1 MGCVRGFMGRGSP
14 CFGWVNEGMSTNI
27 SGRLL
32 TEAPRVLVV
41 DGSRVVRQL
50 ITRVLKTELPGVEV
64 VGCGSGEEARR
75 VLGEGVFDFITVALR
90 LPDMD
95 GLELARFVRESSP
108 QAYVPIVVV
117 SGDVDER
124 LHRRALGEDV
134 TDYFDKA
141 LGFQALAEFIRGYVS
156 PQTSAQGTVLYV
168 EDSRVVALAT
178 RRMLERIGLTV
189 RHVLSVEDAISLL
202 ETDRELG
209 WVGADLVLTDVSL
222 KGELTGGDLLRHI
235 RGEFGYGKGRLPVL
249 VMTGDENPANQT
261 ALIRAG
267 ANDLVEKPVEEKLL
281 VTKLLFQLRVAQ
293 HLREHAPEPS

>member
-1 MGCVRGFMGRGSP
+1 MT
-14 CFGWVNEGMSTNI
+14 TNI
-27 SGRLL
+27 SNRLL
-32 TEAPRVLVV
+32 TDAPRVLVV

-50 ITRVLKTELPGVEV
+50 ITRVLKAELPGVEV
-64 VGCGSGEEARR
+64 IGCGGGAEAQE
-75 VLGEGVFDFITVALR
+75 VLEDGVFDFITIALR

-108 QAYVPIVVV
+108 QAYMPIVVV
-117 SGDVDER
+117 SGDVDDR
-124 LHRRALGEDV
+124 LHRRSLGEHV

-156 PQTSAQGTVLYV
+156 PQSGAEGTVLYV

-178 RRMLERIGLTV
+178 RRMMERMGLTV
-189 RHVLSVEDAISLL
+189 RHVVSVEDAIALL
-202 ETDRELG
+202 ETDRVLG

-222 KGELTGGDLLRHI
+222 KGELTGGDLLKHI

-249 VMTGDENPANQT
+249 VMTGDENPLNQA
-261 ALIRAG
+261 ALIKAG

-281 VTKLLFQLRVAQ
+281 MTKLLFQLRVAK
-293 HLREHAPEPS
+293 HLHERAAEA

>member
-1 MGCVRGFMGRGSP
+1 
-14 CFGWVNEGMSTNI
+14 MSTNI

-41 DGSRVVRQL
+41 DGSRVVRKL
-50 ITRVLKTELPGVEV
+50 IGRVLNEELPGVEV
-64 VGCGSGEEARR
+64 VGCDTGAEAQQ
-75 VLGEGVFDFITVALR
+75 VLGEGAFDFVTIALR

-95 GLELARFVRESSP
+95 GLELAKVVRESAA

-117 SGDVDER
+117 SGDVDAR
-124 LHRRALGEDV
+124 LYRRSLGEHV

-156 PQTSAQGTVLYV
+156 PQTSAEGSVLYV

-178 RRMLERIGLTV
+178 RRMLEKIGLTV
-189 RHVLSVEDAISLL
+189 RHVVSVEDAIALL
-202 ETDRELG
+202 ETDRALG
-209 WVGADLVLTDVSL
+209 WIGADVVLTDVSL
-222 KGELTGGDLLRHI
+222 KGELTGGDLLEHI
-235 RGEFGYGKGRLPVL
+235 RNVFGYGKGRLPVL

-281 VTKLLFQLRVAQ
+281 ITKLLFQLRVAR
-293 HLREHAPEPS
+293 HLREREQADQDA

>member
-1 MGCVRGFMGRGSP
+1 MYAGSSARDRR
-14 CFGWVNEGMSTNI
+14 FGWVNEVMSTNI

-50 ITRVLKTELPGVEV
+50 ITRVLEPELPGVEV
-64 VGCGSGEEARR
+64 VGCGSGEEARQ
-75 VLGEGVFDFITVALR
+75 VLGEGVFDFITIALR

-117 SGDVDER
+117 SGDVEAR

-189 RHVLSVEDAISLL
+189 RHVLSVEDAIALL
-202 ETDRELG
+202 EMDRALG
-209 WVGADLVLTDVSL
+209 WIGADLVLTDVSL
-222 KGELTGGDLLRHI
+222 KGELTGGDLLKHI

-281 VTKLLFQLRVAQ
+281 VTKLLFQLRVAK
-293 HLREHAPEPS
+293 HLREHAKDA